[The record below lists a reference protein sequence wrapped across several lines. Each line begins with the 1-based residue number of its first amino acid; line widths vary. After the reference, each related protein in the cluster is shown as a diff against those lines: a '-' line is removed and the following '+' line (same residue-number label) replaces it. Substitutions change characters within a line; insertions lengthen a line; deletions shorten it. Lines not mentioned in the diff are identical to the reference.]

1 MGFILILGAAALNGF
16 ILPLLELAYMKAK
29 QEITLNLVLE
39 LHMAISIFATGL
51 CTVGMLVNKDFQV
64 LSPSSLSQ
72 CCN

>member
-39 LHMAISIFATGL
+39 LQMAISIFATGL